1 MPEMSSCLNLAKTV
15 KPASAEL
22 LFIQFAAGCTNVGV
36 TPYRPNGSIDATK
49 CKVVYGVSP
58 TFPTKWA
65 LSKREYFSNCWSF

>member
-49 CKVVYGVSP
+49 CKVVY
-58 TFPTKWA
+58 T
-65 LSKREYFSNCWSF
+65 